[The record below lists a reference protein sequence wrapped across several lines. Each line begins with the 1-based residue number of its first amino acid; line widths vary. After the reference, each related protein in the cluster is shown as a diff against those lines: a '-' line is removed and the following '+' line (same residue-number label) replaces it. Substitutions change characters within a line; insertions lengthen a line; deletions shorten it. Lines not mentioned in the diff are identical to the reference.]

1 MLLNEAFPEWLVLVV
16 VLLALLLV
24 MSTADTLFNAM
35 ASIVTTDLP
44 RLLNDP
50 SDRTLT
56 LSARALTV
64 VGALA
69 AIYVSVRARSVL
81 RLFLLA
87 DLLGAAVMVP
97 VLSGL
102 YSEQV
107 SGAGVLSSS
116 IVGLAVGLVYLP
128 NQTVRSAL
136 TALPG
141 VGSALP
147 TPDFLYAFVGA
158 AVVSTALTLITARL
172 SDAAFDLDRLSREIH
187 RLDEPAA
194 DDGEEGWE

>member
-1 MLLNEAFPEWLVLVV
+1 VLLNEAFPEWLVLVV

-172 SDAAFDLDRLSREIH
+172 SDAAFDLDRLSRDSPV
-187 RLDEPAA
+187 RRAR
-194 DDGEEGWE
+194 GRRR